1 MMTFSDSVKL
11 ELNEMK
17 KVGLK
22 VPDKA
27 FELASNEVQMKEYDN
42 MKVSECARLLIV
54 LAQL

>member
-17 KVGLK
+17 NVGIK

-27 FELASNEVQMKEYDN
+27 FELASNEVKMKEYDN
-42 MKVSECARLLIV
+42 MKVSECASLLIV